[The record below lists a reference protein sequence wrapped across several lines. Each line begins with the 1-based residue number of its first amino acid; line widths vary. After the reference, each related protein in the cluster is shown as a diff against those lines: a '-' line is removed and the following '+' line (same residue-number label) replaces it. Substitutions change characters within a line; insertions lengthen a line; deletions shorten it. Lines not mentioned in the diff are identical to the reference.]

1 MMDLA
6 PDLAALRRLIGR
18 FIRNRHASSAVE
30 FAIIAA
36 PFIFAVMGVMQV
48 GIFYMA
54 QSALD
59 SGMVK
64 TAEALRTNF
73 TTGTTATL
81 LSAGQLKS
89 SVVSGAG
96 AMISND
102 STLLVEIRQLSSLS
116 SASVPIA
123 DGTVDYGAAGSTLVL
138 RAQSTVMTFAPGLG
152 SLNKIYSSALV
163 RRQGT

>member
-1 MMDLA
+1 MMRHT
-6 PDLAALRRLIGR
+6 LAAPVVSRLACG
-18 FIRNRHASSAVE
+18 FLRNRRASSAVE

-36 PFIFAVMGVMQV
+36 PFMLAVMGVIQV
-48 GIFYMA
+48 GIFYTA

-59 SGMVK
+59 TGTVK
-64 TAEALRTNF
+64 TAETLRTNF
-73 TTGTTATL
+73 TTGSTATL

-89 SVVSGAG
+89 SVASGAG

-116 SASVPIA
+116 SGNVPIA
-123 DGTVDYGAAGSTLVL
+123 DGTVDYGNAGSTLVL
-138 RAQSTVMTFAPGLG
+138 RTQSSVVTLAPGLSG
-152 SLNKIYSSALV
+152 LNTIYSSALV